1 MEFEGL
7 KRVRTLKTGITQSLI
22 LLTDIFRTYENL
34 FLVFSRNQS
43 LTSKFVASKV
53 ATNGNAGG
61 DKFIRIR
68 LLPAILLPGNSNA
81 RGGGGDAAYE
91 RGGDTQRNF

>member
-22 LLTDIFRTYENL
+22 LLTDIFALMKIYFL
-34 FLVFSRNQS
+34 FFSRNQS

-81 RGGGGDAAYE
+81 RGGGDSAYE
-91 RGGDTQRNF
+91 RGGDAHRNF